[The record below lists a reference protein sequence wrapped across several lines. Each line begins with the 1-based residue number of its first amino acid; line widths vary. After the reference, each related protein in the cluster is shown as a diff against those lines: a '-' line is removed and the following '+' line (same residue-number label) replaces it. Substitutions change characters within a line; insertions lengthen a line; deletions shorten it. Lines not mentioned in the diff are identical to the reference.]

1 MMAWDPAHKLSLLKS
16 ECPVGREEGV
26 TREERKKWD
35 KIAGGI
41 SLPKNGVIDLTVVK
55 LSQACAV
62 HIFQTEPMKKG
73 CS

>member
-41 SLPKNGVIDLTVVK
+41 SLAKNGGIDLTVVI
-55 LSQACAV
+55 LS
-62 HIFQTEPMKKG
+62 
-73 CS
+73 